1 MKLQNSDKRREIKD
15 TTFASGKRIRE
26 KRRKEKRRERE
37 RERERERLIYLSNN
51 RTNASTTDNAATTD
65 NASSNARSTESTR
78 AELRES
84 ARRFVLTIVNARNGE
99 RDVTLDDR

>member
-37 RERERERLIYLSNN
+37 RERERLIYRSNN
-51 RTNASTTDNAATTD
+51 RPNASTTDNAATTD
-65 NASSNARSTESTR
+65 NASSNARSTESIR